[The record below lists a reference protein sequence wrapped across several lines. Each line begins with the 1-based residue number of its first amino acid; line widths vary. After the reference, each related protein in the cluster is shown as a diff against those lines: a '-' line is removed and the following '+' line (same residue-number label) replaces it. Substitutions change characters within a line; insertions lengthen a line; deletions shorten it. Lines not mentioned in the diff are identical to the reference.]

1 MQVLCFFT
9 PILNKFEGMFNVNKL
24 KKKQKTNLRTCL
36 PIGSGLVTVVLKKPS
51 HSNLP

>member
-24 KKKQKTNLRTCL
+24 KKTKKTCV
-36 PIGSGLVTVVLKKPS
+36 PACPLVQDW
-51 HSNLP
+51 

>member
-24 KKKQKTNLRTCL
+24 KKNKNKKQTCV
-36 PIGSGLVTVVLKKPS
+36 PACPLVQDW
-51 HSNLP
+51 

>member
-24 KKKQKTNLRTCL
+24 KNKNKKQTCV
-36 PIGSGLVTVVLKKPS
+36 PACPLVQDW
-51 HSNLP
+51 

>member
-24 KKKQKTNLRTCL
+24 KKTKTNLRTCL